1 MYSHLFIKWYGRQP
15 TKFQEAVISLL
26 ERHRWHNGGHI
37 RACID
42 TTGAPLGQLE
52 HILCAYLRFLRETYT
67 PWGEVI
73 IADRTR
79 PLAGF
84 RVNSSFDA
92 KDRSVHALSG
102 RSRFGTRRG
111 VQATQAIAFNLHNY
125 GAHLS
130 GDPRARDTIINLLNT
145 VPWCR
150 GSAVIL
156 VGRYRSNCLSFFA
169 RYYYTMRQRQ
179 KAAVG
184 ETSAIL
190 PLCAAQAINERQL
203 QKLKWLNKLRS
214 KVAAGATARPARDS
228 LWPPAVILSR
238 QSLEF
243 TALAERNKLCRC
255 QAAA

>member
-169 RYYYTMRQRQ
+169 RYYYTMRQRH
-179 KAAVG
+179 AAAT
-184 ETSAIL
+184 ETSAVL
-190 PLCAAQAINERQL
+190 PLAASTALAERDSLRPSAAILSR
-203 QKLKWLNKLRS
+203 RS
-214 KVAAGATARPARDS
+214 LELTARGHAARDS
-228 LWPPAVILSR
+228 LRAQLGITCGQRPQL
-238 QSLEF
+238 